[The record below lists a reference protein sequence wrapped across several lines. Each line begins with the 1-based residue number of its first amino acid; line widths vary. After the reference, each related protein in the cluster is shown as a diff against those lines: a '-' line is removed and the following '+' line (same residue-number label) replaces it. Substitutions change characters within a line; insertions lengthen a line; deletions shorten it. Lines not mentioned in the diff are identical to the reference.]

1 MGQRFMGV
9 GMVATIVGVY
19 ILVFF
24 IANNFLPQD
33 DRYKTVAEF
42 IQLATA
48 VLAIVFAG
56 ILAAVKLELFRD
68 FEPHLNV
75 SHTVRHRRLG
85 DLYIHVDVTAV
96 MSNNSKVK
104 VELREGYFL
113 LQQIAPVSSDTDFR
127 DGIILYP
134 DWPVLAEA
142 SFDLGNSNIILE
154 PGQSLQEVFQFM
166 VPNHIQTFLIHYL
179 LYNSALPG
187 GTPRGW
193 GITEVYDIIDNE
205 T

>member
-68 FEPHLNV
+68 FEPHLTITH
-75 SHTVRHRRLG
+75 SIKHRHISQG
-85 DLYIHVDVTAV
+85 HVHMDVTV
-96 MSNNSKVK
+96 VLQNSSRVKVK
-104 VELREGYFL
+104 LQDGYFV
-113 LQQIAPVSSDTDFR
+113 LQQILLTTEASGFSPE
-127 DGIILYP
+127 ILYP
-134 DWPVLAEA
+134 SWPVLDQA
-142 SFDLGNSNIILE
+142 SFDLGDSAIVIE
-154 PGQSLQEVFQFM
+154 PGQSIQEVLQFN
-166 VPNHIQTFLIHYL
+166 VPDAVKAILVHYFF
-179 LYNSALPG
+179 YDARFPSE
-187 GTPRGW
+187 RRSGW
-193 GITEVYDIIDNE
+193 GITEVYDILDK
-205 T
+205 